1 MKNSLSIIILTYN
14 EEKNITKC
22 LRSLEILDANI
33 YVVDSFSTDETE
45 NIVKSYGGYFIQNKF
60 ETHVKQWKFALALS
74 EVKTEWI
81 LGLDADQE
89 LTSELAEEIKDTL
102 ESHPKE
108 NGFYLNRRNYFLN
121 QWIKHGGYYPRYL
134 LKLFRREYVYL
145 DENEMMDHH
154 FYVKGGTKKL
164 QYDLIENNLNEDLTF
179 WVTKHNKYATLQ
191 AQEEFNKLELSK
203 GELFGKQDERRLY
216 LKNRWNNLPLFLRP
230 LIYFIYRYFIQ
241 LGFLDGTKGLIF
253 HFLQA
258 FWYRFLIDAK
268 IYEMKNK
275 IDGSDNQGQQS

>member
-1 MKNSLSIIILTYN
+1 
-14 EEKNITKC
+14 
-22 LRSLEILDANI
+22 LEILDANI

-74 EVKTEWI
+74 EVKTKWI

-230 LIYFIYRYFIQ
+230 LIYFIYRYLIQ

-268 IYEMKNK
+268 IYEMRNK